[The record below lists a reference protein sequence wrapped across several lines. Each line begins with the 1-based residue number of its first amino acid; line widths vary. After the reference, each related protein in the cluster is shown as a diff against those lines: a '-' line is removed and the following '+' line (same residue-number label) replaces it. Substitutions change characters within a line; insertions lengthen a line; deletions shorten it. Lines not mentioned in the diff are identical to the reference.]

1 MKNVLVHWVE
11 MRSYE
16 FPNDAPTDDLNAL
29 GKYIDKHLQAK
40 GNWEYFC
47 VGSKTR
53 DWEMV
58 Q

>member
-1 MKNVLVHWVE
+1 MKNVQVHWVE

-16 FPNDAPTDDLNAL
+16 FPDDAPTDNISAL
-29 GKYIDKHLQAK
+29 GKYIDEHPQAK

-47 VGSKTR
+47 VSSKTR

-58 Q
+58 